1 MSETT
6 RLRDDD
12 QTLWDKMK
20 KIKKTLK
27 QKTKEKNKYLDILNQ

>member
-12 QTLWDKMK
+12 QPLWDKMK

-27 QKTKEKNKYLDILNQ
+27 QKTKEKNKYLDILN